1 MKNNKLEIEMKK
13 LAEEY
18 HFNLFNLQN
27 NDERIPI
34 YLKKR
39 EMIQNTLLKMNQE
52 ERLLIAFIFLYP
64 EEKNIIEKRYQKHEY
79 EIKKNLALVSFFHC
93 LKQ

>member
-27 NDERIPI
+27 NLVEPKYLNFKFNRI
-34 YLKKR
+34 
-39 EMIQNTLLKMNQE
+39 
-52 ERLLIAFIFLYP
+52 
-64 EEKNIIEKRYQKHEY
+64 
-79 EIKKNLALVSFFHC
+79 
-93 LKQ
+93 

>member
-39 EMIQNTLLKMNQE
+39 EMIQTTLLKMNQE
-52 ERLLIAFIFLYP
+52 ERLLIAFIFL
-64 EEKNIIEKRYQKHEY
+64 
-79 EIKKNLALVSFFHC
+79 
-93 LKQ
+93 

>member
-18 HFNLFNLQN
+18 HFNLCNLQN
-27 NDERIPI
+27 NDERIPV

-39 EMIQNTLLKMNQE
+39 EMIQTTLLK
-52 ERLLIAFIFLYP
+52 
-64 EEKNIIEKRYQKHEY
+64 
-79 EIKKNLALVSFFHC
+79 
-93 LKQ
+93 